1 MLLQELTD
9 RFDQDNLLPPIQ
21 CLENLL
27 LKAANGDRYDEN
39 FQGLKTSC
47 YITDIDF
54 DQLQIQL
61 PLLASLI
68 RQALPH
74 VSKVTS
80 IRTISEAMSTQ
91 AVYKSMLSEVH
102 NILRLYMTV
111 PITSATSE
119 RSFSALKV
127 VNTCLRSSMSEK
139 RLNNCFILH
148 VHKEITDSCDTVAIA
163 QEFIAVN
170 KFFGVFS

>member
-1 MLLQELTD
+1 
-9 RFDQDNLLPPIQ
+9 
-21 CLENLL
+21 
-27 LKAANGDRYDEN
+27 
-39 FQGLKTSC
+39 
-47 YITDIDF
+47 
-54 DQLQIQL
+54 
-61 PLLASLI
+61 
-68 RQALPH
+68 

-80 IRTISEAMSTQ
+80 IRTICEAMNTQ

-127 VNTCLRSSMSEK
+127 VNTYLRSSMSEK

-148 VHKEITDSCDTVAIA
+148 VHKEITDSCDMVAIA

-170 KFFGVFS
+170 TERRKFFGVFS